1 VENNNILY
9 GTLESVLGK
18 GKRTSGNN
26 HAFYCPICQH
36 RKPKL
41 EIDMETEQY
50 NCWTCEP
57 ATKGRGVV
65 SLFKKIKAPS
75 DKIAEAK
82 KYSKYKDK
90 KQTTETQAVEVKL
103 PDEYKPLTKY
113 KTSLTAKKALNYL
126 HNRGITEEDIIK
138 YHIGFCETGRY
149 RNAVIIPSYGEGGQL
164 QYWIGRSFD
173 KESTYKFMAPKCDK
187 KDIIGFENHINWNVP
202 VILTEGAFD
211 AIAVK
216 RNSIPLFGK
225 RVLEGLEKK
234 LVSPE
239 VKTIYIALDNDALKE
254 ALQLAQKLIN
264 LGKDVY
270 LVELEGKD
278 PSELGFE
285 NITKLFHSAQQLTMG
300 KLMQKRLLR
309 LC

>member
-57 ATKGRGVV
+57 ATKGRGIV
-65 SLFKKIKAPS
+65 SLLKKVKAPA

-90 KQTTETQAVEVKL
+90 KQTTETQAIEVKL

-113 KTSLTAKKALNYL
+113 KTSLTAKKALVYL
-126 HNRGITEEDIIK
+126 HNRGITDEDIIK

-164 QYWIGRSFD
+164 NFWIGRSFEKD
-173 KESTYKFMAPKCDK
+173 ATYKHFAPRCDK
-187 KDIIGFENHINWNVP
+187 AEIIGFENMINWNVP
-202 VILTEGAFD
+202 VILAEGIFD
-211 AIAVK
+211 SMTIK
-216 RNSIPLFGK
+216 SNCIPLFGK
-225 RVLEGLEKK
+225 RILKK
-234 LVSPE
+234 LEMELMSKS
-239 VKTIYIALDNDALKE
+239 KTIYICLDKDALKE
-254 ALQLAQKLIN
+254 ALQIAQKLLN
-264 LGKDVY
+264 AGKDIY
-270 LVELEGKD
+270 LIETDGKD
-278 PSELGFE
+278 ANEIGFE
-285 NITKLFHSAQQLTMG
+285 GMKRLFHKAKPLTMG
-300 KLMQKRLLR
+300 DLMKKRLLR